1 MSNTAVTNDVNYLAG
16 GTYPFYIGT
25 PPTNSAPTANA
36 GPDQTSVASAATVTL
51 DGLGSTDQDG
61 DTLTYAWTQTS
72 GTTMTLS
79 STTADKPTF
88 TAPTL
93 NIGDAAA
100 TLVFSLTVN
109 DGTVDST
116 ADTVSITVNAP
127 SATTANAPTAL
138 VATAG
143 DGQVSIAFTA
153 PSNNGGAAI
162 TDYEYQLDGGAWTSS
177 GKTSSPVVITGLT
190 NGTSYSIKLRAVNSA
205 GDGTESDAVTSTPAA
220 TSNAPTALVATPG
233 DAQVSVAFTAPTSN
247 GGAAIT
253 DYEYQLDGGA
263 WTSSGKT
270 SSPVVITGLTNG
282 TSYSIKLRAVNSAGN
297 GAESAAVTSTPA
309 TTSDAPTALVAT
321 AGDGQVS
328 VAFTAPSNDGGAAI
342 TDYQYELDDS
352 GTWTSAST
360 ATSPVVI
367 TGLTNGTAY
376 SIKLRAVNS
385 AGNGAESAAVN
396 VLLGS
401 PASEFAAKED
411 AIRSVITDDAQ
422 RLSNSTVASNTRLTR
437 DARGRFLTSRTQM
450 QSDGA
455 SLASR
460 NNIALDVD
468 GIAVANPEQ
477 LSTQG
482 MFLAQTGNFEGTQR
496 RLVFGDFDIQR
507 DGDTGSTTATI
518 NGKVA
523 WEQMLSEQ
531 TMLGY
536 YLGGEVARS
545 NIRGS
550 FTGTQRKYGVSFGGY
565 FVHALQGNLFLDG
578 IASLGAGRNNLE
590 MADDTLA
597 LTSDYTTRTATMGAA
612 VSGVYEYGQYDFHP
626 ELAFSYG
633 KTWIGDVGFTGVAYG
648 LTDDALSLDAGNV
661 SIANLTLRPEIVW
674 ALDAETVTDSNA
686 QLSFAPRLICERTSA
701 AATTQDCGAGAEIGL
716 SSTSEDGLS
725 SANIRFVMDRVGN
738 SNRSNVVFNV
748 EHRF

>member
-1 MSNTAVTNDVNYLAG
+1 MKAAAGSMNDIKANKLSLTGEGGATYALTDTSDVEISSSTEFTITLSATDKGNLRELLNKNGSTSIDGTTYNLAAAEDWAVGAEASLTIADLSGNAVTV
-16 GTYPFYIGT
+16 
-25 PPTNSAPTANA
+25 S
-36 GPDQTSVASAATVTL
+36 
-51 DGLGSTDQDG
+51 
-61 DTLTYAWTQTS
+61 
-72 GTTMTLS
+72 
-79 STTADKPTF
+79 
-88 TAPTL
+88 
-93 NIGDAAA
+93 NI
-100 TLVFSLTVN
+100 V
-109 DGTVDST
+109 
-116 ADTVSITVNAP
+116 AP
-127 SATTANAPTAL
+127 S
-138 VATAG
+138 
-143 DGQVSIAFTA
+143 
-153 PSNNGGAAI
+153 
-162 TDYEYQLDGGAWTSS
+162 
-177 GKTSSPVVITGLT
+177 
-190 NGTSYSIKLRAVNSA
+190 
-205 GDGTESDAVTSTPAA
+205 
-220 TSNAPTALVATPG
+220 APTALVATPG

-247 GGAAIT
+247 
-253 DYEYQLDGGA
+253 
-263 WTSSGKT
+263 
-270 SSPVVITGLTNG
+270 
-282 TSYSIKLRAVNSAGN
+282 
-297 GAESAAVTSTPA
+297 
-309 TTSDAPTALVAT
+309 
-321 AGDGQVS
+321 
-328 VAFTAPSNDGGAAI
+328 GGAAI

-422 RLSNSTVASNTRLTR
+422 RSLSSTLASNTRLTR
-437 DARGRFLTSRTQM
+437 DAHGRFLTSRTQM

-455 SLASR
+455 GLASR
-460 NNIALDVD
+460 NNIAFDVD
-468 GIAVANPEQ
+468 GIAVATPEQ

-482 MFLAQTGNFEGTQR
+482 MFFAQTGNFEGTQR

-523 WEQMLSEQ
+523 WEQMLYEQ

-536 YLGGEVARS
+536 YLGGEVSRS
-545 NIRGS
+545 NIKGS
-550 FTGTQRKYGVSFGGY
+550 FAGTQDRYGANVGGY
-565 FVHALQGNLFLDG
+565 FVQALQENQFLEG
-578 IASLGAGRNNLE
+578 FASLGVGRNDLK
-590 MADDTLA
+590 MANDTLD

-686 QLSFAPRLICERTSA
+686 QLSFAPRLICERTTT
-701 AATTQDCGAGAEIGL
+701 ATTTQNCGAGAEIGL
-716 SSTSEDGLS
+716 SSNSEDGLS